1 MINVDKKKHSRTSLY
16 MAHIS
21 NCTHPTMRLSDKC
34 LENVWINRI
43 KTNAIEWNASVFCSI
58 CYTDYLNGSQNT
70 VVIRR
75 FNINKYKST
84 ATRIGY
90 LESNQPHKHKH
101 NELKKKIHQR
111 LNRQESKNKSE
122 KKEYI
127 CALISYQELWLF
139 LSNYYSRP
147 CSLDPLLVSPH
158 LSIARK
164 MCWLQFENYSLLTI
178 SSKW

>member
-21 NCTHPTMRLSDKC
+21 NCTHPTMRLTDTC

-84 ATRIGY
+84 TTRIGY

-101 NELKKKIHQR
+101 NELKKKYTRDWID
-111 LNRQESKNKSE
+111 KKVKIKMKIKSTF
-122 KKEYI
+122 
-127 CALISYQELWLF
+127 ALSYLIKSYDYF
-139 LSNYYSRP
+139 LVIIIAGPVPSIP
-147 CSLDPLLVSPH
+147 CSSPLTC
-158 LSIARK
+158 R
-164 MCWLQFENYSLLTI
+164 
-178 SSKW
+178 